1 MSKGVEKLNKRYSGF
16 IQMPGTYPMDSIEY
30 TSTGSIGLDFAIGK
44 PRVKCGIPRGMVT
57 LIWGKEGS
65 GKSTLAA
72 SCVVNALRESDKD
85 VALIDTEFKVDF
97 DYYTA
102 IGIDFSR
109 VVLVQ
114 PHADKGVYGEQLVDG
129 ISELVRSGNYSM
141 VSVDSLAGLEP
152 KALVEDEAAES
163 RPGIHARLV
172 GRLFSKILEKAKRTN
187 TAVVLTSQRRANF
200 GGIPGSFAGPSY
212 NIPGGNRMKF
222 QNCLQMKTTMIKRL
236 VIGKEKEPIGIRT
249 KVDLEKN
256 TGISYRTATFDIT
269 YGLGIDW
276 AWDITD
282 LGKPYN
288 IAYNEGAWYRYVD
301 ADTGEVINIGQGR
314 RKAAAFL
321 RNNLEIADGLR
332 DRIIKAMEGENGN

>member
-1 MSKGVEKLNKRYSGF
+1 
-16 IQMPGTYPMDSIEY
+16 
-30 TSTGSIGLDFAIGK
+30 
-44 PRVKCGIPRGMVT
+44 
-57 LIWGKEGS
+57 
-65 GKSTLAA
+65 
-72 SCVVNALRESDKD
+72 
-85 VALIDTEFKVDF
+85 
-97 DYYTA
+97 
-102 IGIDFSR
+102 
-109 VVLVQ
+109 
-114 PHADKGVYGEQLVDG
+114 
-129 ISELVRSGNYSM
+129 
-141 VSVDSLAGLEP
+141 
-152 KALVEDEAAES
+152 
-163 RPGIHARLV
+163 
-172 GRLFSKILEKAKRTN
+172 
-187 TAVVLTSQRRANF
+187 
-200 GGIPGSFAGPSY
+200 
-212 NIPGGNRMKF
+212 MKF